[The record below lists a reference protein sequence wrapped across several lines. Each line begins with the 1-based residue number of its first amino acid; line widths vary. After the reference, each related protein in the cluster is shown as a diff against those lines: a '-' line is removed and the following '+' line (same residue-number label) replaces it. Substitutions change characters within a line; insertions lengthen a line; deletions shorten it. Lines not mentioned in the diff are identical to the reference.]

1 MADTLVNRVASS
13 GIMTIDLEV
22 YYPTVQI
29 VEIDLKDYLYM
40 ELILKEKDFRTALKG
55 VDWNSYKG
63 QQVLVNCSVDA
74 IIPMWAYMLVAT
86 YLQGVAVGVYQGD
99 MGSYLAHYYEAALGG
114 IDLQDYRDK
123 MVVIKG
129 CGDKPVPAAAYLK
142 LTTLLQPVAKSIM
155 YGEPCSTVPIYK
167 RPRPQS

>member
-99 MGSYLAHYYEAALGG
+99 MGSYLAHYYEAALSKEHNV
-114 IDLQDYRDK
+114 R
-123 MVVIKG
+123 
-129 CGDKPVPAAAYLK
+129 
-142 LTTLLQPVAKSIM
+142 
-155 YGEPCSTVPIYK
+155 
-167 RPRPQS
+167 